1 MKLLLLFVIT
11 VRPLGADTRDTESIY
26 SLTIDRRIRCGTCA
40 RTATLVRIRLPRTG
54 RSTPNTRVRLLSVT
68 QNLPV
73 RAGIIG
79 NAAVAK
85 PIFPYFG
92 TGTSAAISDWPM
104 LTPGTLAIPA

>member
-40 RTATLVRIRLPRTG
+40 RTAALVRIRLPRTG

-73 RAGIIG
+73 LLFRE
-79 NAAVAK
+79 
-85 PIFPYFG
+85 G
-92 TGTSAAISDWPM
+92 TGLQTLFSSEGISSFGS
-104 LTPGTLAIPA
+104 L